1 MNIHLLCSLH
11 IVGLIVCLY
20 IVTIVVPSNT
30 DHLRDGGVNS
40 WDINVGC
47 LNFLLTDVFMV

>member
-1 MNIHLLCSLH
+1 MNIHLLCLLH
-11 IVGLIVCLY
+11 IAGLIVCLY
-20 IVTIVVPSNT
+20 IVTIVVSSNT